1 MDIDRNAHLQTQLET
16 YIYANLTL
24 ANRWTVKIGRT
35 NFFMNFQFMKKLRL
49 KMLSVSHSTFSF
61 LVSLSSGLVEMT
73 CFLRGLGSGKPL
85 DNRSPTQTGFQG
97 SQMVLEE
104 KIVFIFE
111 VISRGM
117 MDRVTR
123 QPQHSV
129 KSFLAA
135 ERLIFILLIKVIK
148 SSK

>member
-1 MDIDRNAHLQTQLET
+1 
-16 YIYANLTL
+16 
-24 ANRWTVKIGRT
+24 
-35 NFFMNFQFMKKLRL
+35 
-49 KMLSVSHSTFSF
+49 MLSVSHSTFSF

-104 KIVFIFE
+104 KIACTWKAV
-111 VISRGM
+111 SRGM
-117 MDRVTR
+117 MDFVTR
-123 QPQHSV
+123 ISQHSV

-135 ERLIFILLIKVIK
+135 DRLIFILLIKVIK
-148 SSK
+148 TYKVIKLQYTTALINYGIYIFLRNRFAILW